1 MSVLQRVCAAGITS
15 AAAYASFKLTTSS
28 DKQDP
33 RRCSSLLSAVLP
45 VIRAQEPAPVP
56 NDAVPADS
64 VLMPKPVQSPY
75 AACELSCFM
84 TGTECTH
91 SHNRADLSLTTIM
104 PLSSLLPQQQRMKI
118 SLSQTTTD
126 VLGVHI

>member
-1 MSVLQRVCAAGITS
+1 MVSHLWPLLLNLFFCFLNTSSVQYYADFAIQMSVHQRVCAAGITT
-15 AAAYASFKLTTSS
+15 AAAYASFKFTTSS

-33 RRCSSLLSAVLP
+33 RPYSSLLRSVLP

-75 AACELSCFM
+75 AACELSCFVLHKSARVSRH
-84 TGTECTH
+84 TTEL
-91 SHNRADLSLTTIM
+91 A
-104 PLSSLLPQQQRMKI
+104 
-118 SLSQTTTD
+118 
-126 VLGVHI
+126 